1 MIDSKPAG
9 TNQPASGAPAAV
21 AATTRLGH
29 VHLWTKSIPASTRF
43 YRDVLGFQEGP
54 VSTRYRIG
62 EVGLG
67 ADQPHVIAFNT
78 WHGEGARA
86 PPADAHGLR
95 YVTVVLPDVA
105 ELDRALERVRRA
117 GLPTEQTAEGILV
130 RDPSRLAV
138 VLTAA
143 PSGGYPASRPP
154 DCPVRGLSDTE
165 AVLSVDRRR
174 GRRA

>member
-1 MIDSKPAG
+1 MLEGGNETMIDSKPAG

-95 YVTVVLPDVA
+95 YFTVVLPDA
-105 ELDRALERVRRA
+105 PNSTAPWSA
-117 GLPTEQTAEGILV
+117 CGGLAC
-130 RDPSRLAV
+130 RPSR
-138 VLTAA
+138 
-143 PSGGYPASRPP
+143 
-154 DCPVRGLSDTE
+154 
-165 AVLSVDRRR
+165 RRR
-174 GRRA
+174 